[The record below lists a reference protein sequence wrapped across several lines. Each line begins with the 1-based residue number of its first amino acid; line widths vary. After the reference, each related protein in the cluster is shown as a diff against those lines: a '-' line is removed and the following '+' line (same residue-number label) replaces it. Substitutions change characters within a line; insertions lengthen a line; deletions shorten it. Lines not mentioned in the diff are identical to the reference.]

1 MKNSCYFFVCVSQQY
16 CFIREIFVGTERRLA
31 VIYRKDYIDFCALAR
46 LKQLTLKYM
55 GAIVL

>member
-1 MKNSCYFFVCVSQQY
+1 MKNSCYFLYVSQQY
-16 CFIREIFVGTERRLA
+16 CFIREIFVSTERRLA
-31 VIYRKDYIDFCALAR
+31 VTYRKDYIDFCVLAG